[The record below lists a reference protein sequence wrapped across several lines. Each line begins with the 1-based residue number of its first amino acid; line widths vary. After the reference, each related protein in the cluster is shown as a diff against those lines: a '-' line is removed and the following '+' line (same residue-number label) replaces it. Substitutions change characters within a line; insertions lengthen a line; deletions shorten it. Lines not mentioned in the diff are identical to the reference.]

1 MHIRSRTGIAIVS
14 ILAAA
19 LAAGCSNE
27 PAPPDTDETGGA
39 TSFIGRQAAKG
50 IAEAQRKLE
59 TENIRLGTKDFIHI
73 KGLGFARR
81 SVGTDD
87 NADALPKAEITPE
100 GVLLIAGEAVPANAR
115 QQELLLAY
123 RGHLLGVAQAGMA
136 LGIQGAD
143 IAGTALTGIGQ
154 ALFGGEEGRREYEAR
169 IEAEAERI
177 EQEATALCTLLP
189 GLHDS
194 QQALASAMPEFVPYA
209 TMTRKDIED
218 CGKDTDA
225 DPTVEPTDEISI

>member
-59 TENIRLGTKDFIHI
+59 KENIQIGKNSRIHI
-73 KGLGFARR
+73 NGLSFGT
-81 SVGTDD
+81 GDDTDD
-87 NADALPKAEITPE
+87 LPKAEISPD
-100 GVLLIAGEAVPANAR
+100 GVLLIAGEEVPANAR
-115 QQELLLAY
+115 QQELLVAY